1 MKKMMMMAVLFSAAA
16 STFAQDAL
24 VKEATKLVSK
34 GEFDQAIQT
43 VTPALTS
50 SETTDKAA
58 AWNVLSDAYYQ
69 KFSKIQQLEME
80 NKVKQQPTV
89 YDTLDFNKS
98 IGASLEAA
106 LKCDEFDVQPNEKG
120 KVKIR
125 FRKANQERWLNGV
138 INLINSGL
146 YMYNKKQPDEAF
158 KHWSMYVDASS
169 YPLFEG
175 ADFSK
180 NPAYGQYR
188 SEIAYYAGLVAYQ
201 KKDYV
206 AAEKY
211 ARIAAED
218 PKKADE
224 ANEILLFSQKENCKT
239 REDSLAYVATLK
251 KYHAAKPN
259 EERYFNLLMDYYT
272 KPGRSAELKAWADEE
287 IAANAEN
294 KMAWALKGEVLMSE
308 EKWDDAVECYKKAAE
323 IDPTFIQCVFNAG
336 VCLYSKAAALK
347 EKLADKKT
355 GGLTN
360 ANADKVKA
368 ILRDALVY
376 QEKARELDPEQER
389 VKWAYPLYQIY
400 YAIGDNAKANEME
413 KLLNNK

>member
-1 MKKMMMMAVLFSAAA
+1 
-16 STFAQDAL
+16 
-24 VKEATKLVSK
+24 
-34 GEFDQAIQT
+34 
-43 VTPALTS
+43 
-50 SETTDKAA
+50 
-58 AWNVLSDAYYQ
+58 
-69 KFSKIQQLEME
+69 
-80 NKVKQQPTV
+80 
-89 YDTLDFNKS
+89 
-98 IGASLEAA
+98 
-106 LKCDEFDVQPNEKG
+106 
-120 KVKIR
+120 
-125 FRKANQERWLNGV
+125 
-138 INLINSGL
+138 
-146 YMYNKKQPDEAF
+146 
-158 KHWSMYVDASS
+158 
-169 YPLFEG
+169 
-175 ADFSK
+175 
-180 NPAYGQYR
+180 
-188 SEIAYYAGLVAYQ
+188 
-201 KKDYV
+201 
-206 AAEKY
+206 
-211 ARIAAED
+211 
-218 PKKADE
+218 
-224 ANEILLFSQKENCKT
+224 
-239 REDSLAYVATLK
+239 
-251 KYHAAKPN
+251 
-259 EERYFNLLMDYYT
+259 MDYYT
-272 KPGRSAELKAWADEE
+272 KPGRTAELKAWADEE